1 MSWTRL
7 FHLCWHKKT
16 KFRIVTANIRNSKKT
31 LVRFS
36 IRVIHYSSSGF
47 NQLQKIKRKPSQITS
62 NFIAINN
69 NNNTKSSLI
78 QVLRTCN
85 TLIRYLSSRYNQSL
99 LLKNT
104 TNEEINRINEL
115 TFLLMMFQL
124 IFELIMSKMVKKS
137 VDLKLFSSFG
147 TLMVCFRVFWNW

>member
-1 MSWTRL
+1 MIVTFMSTAQQDKKIVRVIL
-7 FHLCWHKKT
+7 FPLTCPELGYSISVDIKKT

-99 LLKNT
+99 L
-104 TNEEINRINEL
+104 
-115 TFLLMMFQL
+115 
-124 IFELIMSKMVKKS
+124 
-137 VDLKLFSSFG
+137 
-147 TLMVCFRVFWNW
+147 